1 MMADFQAPYPSKQ
14 IAFHQLLVGARA
26 TILQGA
32 LADALDKADPDVV
45 GRELARL
52 APAAARRVLARAGI
66 RDEHVFATP
75 AVLQARPTTL
85 GYYRLLLGVSKKAF
99 YTTETGLRPFQAME
113 EKDLLR
119 ESLEDELPALCKT
132 LNSMMAELITQLSP
146 TVVRLDLEQLPLL
159 TLGAQFD
166 GGWRNGIGRAATADV
181 FLAIRDVVEPHIASE
196 TATSLVVENASG
208 RRVRIALASDPDVA
222 ITEQFVGGADQL
234 NVAIEIKGGTDRS
247 NAHNRAG
254 EAEKSH
260 QKVRRNARDFWTI
273 IAMKGV
279 DKKQLATES
288 PTTRRWYD
296 VAEVLGRSGSDWE
309 RFTNDL
315 KGAIG
320 I

>member
-1 MMADFQAPYPSKQ
+1 MAEYRPPYPSKQ
-14 IAFHQLLVGARA
+14 IAFHQLLVAGRA
-26 TILQGA
+26 TILHDA
-32 LADALDKADPDVV
+32 LAAALAQADPDEV
-45 GRELARL
+45 GQQLSSL
-52 APAAARRVLARAGI
+52 APAAGRKILARAGI

-75 AVLQARPTTL
+75 AVLTVRPTTL

-99 YTTETGLRPFQAME
+99 YTADTGLSPFLAME
-113 EKDLLR
+113 EKDRLR
-119 ESLEDELPALCKT
+119 PALINELAPLCQAMNRE
-132 LNSMMAELITQLSP
+132 LAELITQVSP
-146 TVVRLDLEQLPLL
+146 AVGRLDVEQLPLL

-181 FLAIRDVVEPHIASE
+181 FLAIRDVVEDCLVAE
-196 TATSLVVENASG
+196 TDKALTVQNAAG
-208 RRVRIALASDPDVA
+208 RRVRIQLASDPDVA
-222 ITEQFVGGADQL
+222 IVEQFAGGTDQL

-260 QKVRRNARDFWTI
+260 QKVRGTARDSWTI
-273 IAMKGV
+273 IATKGV
-279 DKKQLATES
+279 DMTQLATES

-296 VAEVLGRSGSDWE
+296 VAEVLGRSGPDWH

>member
-1 MMADFQAPYPSKQ
+1 MTKYRPPYPSKQ
-14 IAFHQLLVGARA
+14 IAFHQLLVAARA
-26 TILQGA
+26 TILNGA
-32 LADALDKADPDVV
+32 LANAIGIADPDQVR
-45 GRELARL
+45 RELGQLAQ
-52 APAAARRVLARAGI
+52 APARKVLAKAGI
-66 RDEHVFATP
+66 RDEYVFATP
-75 AVLQARPTTL
+75 AILRVRPTAL

-99 YTTETGLRPFQAME
+99 YTAETGLSSFKAME

-119 ESLEDELPALCKT
+119 PSVDSELPAVCRAI
-132 LNSMMAELITQLSP
+132 NDVMAELVIQLSP
-146 TVVRLDLEQLPLL
+146 IVSHVDLDQLPLL

-181 FLAIRDVVEPHIASE
+181 FLAIREIVEPHIVSE
-196 TATSLVVENASG
+196 TATAIVVTNAAG
-208 RRVRIALASDPDVA
+208 RRIHIVLASDPDVA
-222 ITEQFVGGADQL
+222 ITEEFVGGTVQL
-234 NVAIEIKGGTDRS
+234 NVAVEIKGGSDRS

-260 QKVRRNARDFWTI
+260 QKVRNTARDFWTI

-279 DKKQLATES
+279 DKKLLARES

-296 VAEVLGRSGSDWE
+296 VAAVLGRTGPDWNC
-309 RFTNDL
+309 FQNDV

>member
-1 MMADFQAPYPSKQ
+1 MADYKPPYPSKQ
-14 IAFHQLLVGARA
+14 IAFHQLLVAARA
-26 TILQGA
+26 TILHGA
-32 LADALDKADPDVV
+32 LADALARADPDVV
-45 GRELARL
+45 GREMSGL
-52 APAAARRVLARAGI
+52 APAAARKVLATAGI

-75 AVLQARPTTL
+75 AVLQVRPTTL

-99 YTTETGLRPFQAME
+99 YTADTGLGPFQAME

-119 ESLEDELPALCKT
+119 HKLVDELPALCAA
-132 LNSMMAELITQLSP
+132 LNAKMAELITQLSP
-146 TVVRLDLEQLPLL
+146 AVTRLDVEQLPLL
-159 TLGAQFD
+159 TLGAQLD

-181 FLAIRDVVEPHIASE
+181 FLAIRDVVEPNIVSE
-196 TATSLVVENASG
+196 TDTSLTVENAAG
-208 RRVRIALASDPDVA
+208 RRVRIVLASDPDVA

-234 NVAIEIKGGTDRS
+234 NVAVEIKGGTDRS

-260 QKVRRNARDFWTI
+260 QKVRSTARDFWTI

-296 VAEVLGRSGSDWE
+296 VAEVLGRAGADWT